1 MLMMRRFHTL
11 DVFTETALAG
21 NPLAVVLDAEGLG
34 DARMQAI
41 AAEFNLS
48 ETVFVFEPR
57 NAVNSARVRIFTPKR
72 ELPFAGH
79 PTVGAAALIA
89 DQRAGDLLRVQDIR
103 IVLEEQIGDVVCVA
117 RRRKDQAL
125 AAYFELPKLPERL
138 VAQPP
143 SRTEIATGLGLEPP
157 DIGCD
162 GHEPSLYSAGAPYLF
177 VPVRSLD
184 AVGRAAPRFMPW
196 ATSDGPATFV
206 YTRETARPGSAFHAR
221 MFAPAWGVAE
231 DPATGSAAAGFAGVV
246 AAFEAPRDGEHT
258 LTIEQGFE
266 MGRPS
271 LIALGLTIE
280 AGALVSATIGGSV
293 VLVSEGSL
301 DL

>member
-1 MLMMRRFHTL
+1 MARRFHTL

-21 NPLAVVLDAEGLG
+21 NPLAVVLDADGL
-34 DARMQAI
+34 DDPRMQAI

-57 NAVNSARVRIFTPKR
+57 NPINTARARIFTPKR

-79 PTVGAAALIA
+79 PTVGTAALIA
-89 DQRAGDLLRVQDIR
+89 HQRAGDLLAAQDIR
-103 IVLEEQIGDVVCVA
+103 IVLEEAVGDVVCTA
-117 RRRKDQAL
+117 RHRRGQAL

-138 VAQPP
+138 ESKPP
-143 SRTEIATGLGLEPP
+143 SKAEIAAGLGLEPG
-157 DIGCD
+157 DIGFD
-162 GHEPSLYSAGAPYLF
+162 AHEPSLYSAGAPYLF
-177 VPVRSLD
+177 IPVRSLD
-184 AVGRAAPRFMPW
+184 AIGRAAPAAMAW
-196 ATSDGPATFV
+196 AAKDGPAAFL
-206 YTRETARPGSAFHAR
+206 YTREVAREGSAYHAR
-221 MFAPAWGVAE
+221 MFAPAWGVTE
-231 DPATGSAAAGFAGVV
+231 DPATGSAAAALAGVV
-246 AAFEAPRDGEHT
+246 QAFDRPSDGEHM

-280 AGALVSATIGGSV
+280 GGALAAATIGGSV
-293 VLVSEGSL
+293 VIVSAGSL